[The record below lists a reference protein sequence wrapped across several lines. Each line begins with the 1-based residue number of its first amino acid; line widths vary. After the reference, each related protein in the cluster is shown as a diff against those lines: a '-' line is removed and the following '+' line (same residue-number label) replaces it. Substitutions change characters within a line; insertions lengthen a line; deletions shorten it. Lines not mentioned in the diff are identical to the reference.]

1 MPQSDEFPPTPF
13 SPSNPSYLQQYRTCS
28 LVELCT
34 QDVRDLDDI
43 YGPFHRL
50 DEKIRSEFRA
60 EFEMYEQGLVHS
72 VEFYNRLTIIL
83 NRSRP

>member
-1 MPQSDEFPPTPF
+1 MNSPVTLP
-13 SPSNPSYLQQYRTCS
+13 PSNPSFLQQYRTCS

-50 DEKIRSEFRA
+50 DDKIRAEFSR
-60 EFEMYEQGLVHS
+60 EFEMYDKGLVHS
-72 VEFYNRLTIIL
+72 VEFYNRLTTIL
-83 NRSRP
+83 NRSR